1 MRRELREG
9 DRVLTVSAFLITKEV
24 PRPRALLLK
33 HAKLGR
39 WLQPGGHVERDQD
52 PIMALIEECEVE
64 VGIDVEPY
72 LRPLSTFG
80 NVDVLRLPAHLTSI
94 KIPAGKPNPGDPEH
108 YMIDMGYLIYIPEPL
123 PVKPGIEAVWIDK
136 TELRKYDMPEDV
148 RFFLKHHL

>member
-33 HAKLGR
+33 HAKLGC
-39 WLQPGGHVERDQD
+39 WLQPGGHVESDQD

-94 KIPAGKPNPGDPEH
+94 KIPAGKPNPGDPRALH
-108 YMIDMGYLIYIPEPL
+108 DRHGL
-123 PVKPGIEAVWIDK
+123 PDLHPGAASREGGDRGR
-136 TELRKYDMPEDV
+136 LDR
-148 RFFLKHHL
+148 